1 MRIRASILILVAAA
15 AAGCGGGGPTHPDG
29 TPTPVPGS
37 PVNGFVFYDENGNG
51 TLDPS
56 EVVRL
61 PSSGVLVGGA
71 TASTT
76 AGGRFSIDSV
86 PNGAQTAQTRAGAL
100 PSYFTPGAAVSITV
114 PTTGDV
120 AVPAVLALSGRTTP
134 NVYLAFGDSITAGDG
149 SSSGGYTRHLEEDL
163 RAFWGKASVWND
175 GDPGTKSDKG
185 AARLG
190 TSLNEARPAFVLI
203 LYGTND
209 WNDGECRDSNFP
221 CYTIDSLRA
230 MIDRTRGYGAFPIVG
245 TIPPVNPDWVDK
257 FPTQRNDWVKRMND
271 EIRAMAQQE
280 NVAVADVY
288 AAFMKQPSLPPLYSD
303 FLHPNDAG
311 YQLIKGAFF
320 NVITNP
326 ISAPA
331 PSSRSLFSWP
341 FGSR

>member
-1 MRIRASILILVAAA
+1 LIVTAVASLD
-15 AAGCGGGGPTHPDG
+15 CGGGGPTGPSA

-61 PSSGVLVGGA
+61 PSSGVMVGGVSAA
-71 TASTT
+71 TAT
-76 AGGRFSIDSV
+76 GGRFSIASV
-86 PNGAQTAQTRAGAL
+86 PNGPQSAEARTGAL
-100 PSYFTPGAAVSITV
+100 PSYFTQGASVSITV
-114 PTTGDV
+114 PTAGDV
-120 AVPAVLALSGRTTP
+120 AVPAVLTLGGRATP
-134 NVYLAFGDSITAGDG
+134 NVYLAFGDSITSGDG
-149 SSSGGYTRHLEEDL
+149 SSTGDGYTHHLEEDL

-175 GDPGTKSDKG
+175 GAPGTKSDKG
-185 AARLG
+185 AGRLG
-190 TSLNEARPAFVLI
+190 NSLNRARPAYVLI

-221 CYTIDSLRA
+221 CYTIDSLRS
-230 MIDRTRGYGAFPIVG
+230 MVDRTRGFGAFPILG
-245 TIPPVNPDWVDK
+245 TIPPVNPDWVDR

-280 NVAVADVY
+280 NVVVADIY
-288 AAFMKQPSLPPLYSD
+288 AAFMKQPSLPPLFSD
-303 FLHPNDAG
+303 SIHPNDAG

-320 NVITNP
+320 SVITNP

-331 PSSRSLFSWP
+331 ASSRTLFSWP
-341 FGSR
+341 FGGR

>member
-1 MRIRASILILVAAA
+1 MRRRVPALILVAVGTAS
-15 AAGCGGGGPTHPDG
+15 CGGGPTGPDG
-29 TPTPVPGS
+29 NPTPVPGS

-61 PSSGVLVGGA
+61 PSAGVSVGGVSV
-71 TASTT
+71 STT
-76 AGGRFSIDSV
+76 TGGRFSIASV
-86 PNGAQTAQTRAGAL
+86 PNGPQTAQTRAGAL
-100 PSYFTPGAAVSITV
+100 PSYFTAGEAVSVTV

-120 AVPAVLALSGRTTP
+120 AVPAVLAISGRTTP

-149 SSSGGYTRHLEEDL
+149 SSTGDGYTRHLEEDL
-163 RAFWGKASVWND
+163 RAFWGKASVSKD
-175 GDPGTKSDKG
+175 GVPGTKSNKG

-190 TSLNEARPAFVLI
+190 TSLNQARPAYVLI

-209 WNDGECRDSNFP
+209 WNDGECRDASFP

-230 MIDRTRGYGAFPIVG
+230 MIDRTRGFGAFPIVG
-245 TIPPVNPDWVDK
+245 TIPPVNPNWVDR

-280 NVAVADVY
+280 NVAVAEIHG
-288 AAFMKQPSLPPLYSD
+288 AFLKQPSLPPLFSD
-303 FLHPNDAG
+303 YLHPNDAG

-320 NVITNP
+320 AAITNP
-326 ISAPA
+326 ISAPG
-331 PSSRSLFSWP
+331 SSGRSFFLSP
-341 FGSR
+341 FGGR

>member
-1 MRIRASILILVAAA
+1 MRTRASILLLVVAGAV
-15 AAGCGGGGPTHPDG
+15 GCGGGGPTSPG
-29 TPTPVPGS
+29 VTPTPVPGS
-37 PVNGFVFYDENGNG
+37 TVNGFVFYDENGNG
-51 TLDPS
+51 VLDPS

-61 PSSGVLVGGA
+61 PSAGVTIGGA

-76 AGGRFSIDSV
+76 TGGRFTIENV
-86 PNGAQTAQTRAGAL
+86 PNGAETAQTRAGAL
-100 PSYFTPGAAVSITV
+100 PSYFTPGEAVSVTV
-114 PTTGDV
+114 PATGDV
-120 AVPAVLALSGRTTP
+120 AIPAVLALSGRTTP
-134 NVYLAFGDSITAGDG
+134 NVYLAFGDSITSGDG

-163 RAFWGKASVWND
+163 RAFWGKAAVYND
-175 GDPGTKSDKG
+175 GVPGTKSDKG

-190 TSLNEARPAFVLI
+190 TSLNEARPAYVLI

-209 WNDGECRDSNFP
+209 WNDGECRDSQFP

-230 MIDRTRGYGAFPIVG
+230 MIDRTRGFGAFAIVG
-245 TIPPVNPDWVDK
+245 TIPPVNPNWVDR

-271 EIRAMAQQE
+271 EIRALAQQE

-320 NVITNP
+320 NAITNP
-326 ISAPA
+326 VSAPA
-331 PSSRSLFSWP
+331 SSGRSFFFSP
-341 FGSR
+341 FGGR